1 VVEQTLSITIMK
13 IADKG
18 VHEALRD
25 DPGLAKGLNIYEG
38 SVTHPTVAETFNLP
52 LSNPEAVVW
61 G

>member
-1 VVEQTLSITIMK
+1 M
-13 IADKG
+13 G

-25 DPGLAKGLNIYEG
+25 DPGLAKGLNVYQG
-38 SVTHPTVAETFNLP
+38 SVTHPAVAETFNLP